1 MDFFV
6 SNTYLYSM
14 KENKKLTKTLV
25 IRITEDQYRKLR
37 DSVKR
42 IPKNNQ
48 DTLLNKS
55 KIIREMMDKYLVP
68 NIS

>member
-1 MDFFV
+1 
-6 SNTYLYSM
+6 M

-37 DSVKR
+37 DSVK
-42 IPKNNQ
+42 ITPKDNQ
-48 DTLLNKS
+48 DTLVNKS

-68 NIS
+68 KIS

>member
-1 MDFFV
+1 
-6 SNTYLYSM
+6 M

-42 IPKNNQ
+42 IPKDNQ
-48 DTLLNKS
+48 GTLVNKS
-55 KIIREMMDKYLVP
+55 KKIREMMDKYLVP
-68 NIS
+68 KIS

>member
-1 MDFFV
+1 LDFFV